1 LLARLLFPLVGS
13 VALLSC
19 WLGCSF
25 PLLPWWLVPLVGS
38 SPVVGSVALSP
49 CCLGGLFP
57 LSARWL
63 LPLVGS
69 VALSPCWLGGSSL
82 FLARWLLSPVSSV
95 APSSCLLG
103 GSFPLLARWLFP
115 LLARWLVPPTHTH
128 KTSTLARV
136 HEQTRSVGQTE
147 PAEYAYAFSQM
158 PSNVDMEYGVVMHT

>member
-1 LLARLLFPLVGS
+1 LLARWFVSLVSS
-13 VALLSC
+13 VALTPC
-19 WLGCSF
+19 WLGCS
-25 PLLPWWLVPLVGS
+25 S
-38 SPVVGSVALSP
+38 HVVGSVALSP

-69 VALSPCWLGGSSL
+69 VALPPCWLGGSSL
-82 FLARWLLSPVSSV
+82 FLARWLLSLVSSV

-103 GSFPLLARWLFP
+103 GSFPLLARWLYP

-128 KTSTLARV
+128 KTSTLGRV

-158 PSNVDMEYGVVMHT
+158 PSNVDMEYGVVMRDSTCQQAAKGQC